1 MTDFAT
7 LFAIIV
13 ASLRA
18 AVANHS
24 ARERTRTTI
33 LVLAW
38 YRIGRAAQRFQTLF
52 ARWQSNTL
60 PTPRP
65 SRAGKPRAAR
75 AKTYFPTGR
84 AWLAAN
90 RHDICG
96 NASQLQ
102 HLFAHPDLPAFLVA
116 APQAGRI
123 LRPLCHMLGIDPPP
137 GATLPPHPPRPRKP
151 RPAPAPPPAPDP
163 NATPDRPIQPWV
175 LAAAR
180 YWRKKSA

>member
-1 MTDFAT
+1 M
-7 LFAIIV
+7 

-24 ARERTRTTI
+24 ARERTRMPI
-33 LVLAW
+33 LVLAY
-38 YRIGRAAQRFQTLF
+38 YRIGRAAQRFQFLF
-52 ARWQSNTL
+52 ARWQANTL

-65 SRAGKPRAAR
+65 SRAGKPRKSC
-75 AKTYFPTGR
+75 AKPGFPTGR

-90 RHDICG
+90 RHDVCG
-96 NASQLQ
+96 FASQLQ
-102 HLFAHPDLPAFLVA
+102 HLFSHPDLPAFLVA

-123 LRPLCHMLGIDPPP
+123 LRPLCHMLGIEPPP
-137 GATLPPHPPRPRKP
+137 GATLPPRPPRPRKP

-163 NATPDRPIQPWV
+163 NATPDRPIPRRV

-180 YWRKKSA
+180 YWRARGG